1 MSPWSEQ
8 VLGVG
13 ATLVVGKKGDRSS
26 DRWEKWRD
34 RALKFLKVETVWVR
48 VPGEPHG
55 AQNRPSP
62 HMDKLLTVLGWFENH
77 KKGKEGF

>member
-1 MSPWSEQ
+1 M
-8 VLGVG
+8 
-13 ATLVVGKKGDRSS
+13 
-26 DRWEKWRD
+26 
-34 RALKFLKVETVWVR
+34 WVR

-55 AQNRPSP
+55 AQNRASP